1 MSEGKWPDTIWKT
14 PSRGQGNPMKRSI
27 IALAFL
33 LCAAGSVHAERFE
46 VKDEGGFG
54 FTGRRIEFA
63 NRYGWQSYKVDYDL
77 DVDVAARRLNRRS
90 TMKVTIT
97 RKDGSTWSY
106 KCKAKHDALMW
117 ANVNK
122 LFGKG
127 VSVLTECR
135 VPPKKFAKA
144 VGLDADL
151 VGDPTL
157 VFHVMLQNGEARP
170 GVQKGFYFMEAGQ
183 IEASTMRQ
191 YVTQHG
197 DPSELGVLFSSRG
210 AGRRDYSSASITPRF
225 LP

>member
-1 MSEGKWPDTIWKT
+1 
-14 PSRGQGNPMKRSI
+14 MKRSI

-33 LCAAGSVHAERFE
+33 LCAAGSVHAERYQ
-46 VKDEGGFG
+46 VQDEGGFG

-63 NRYGWQSYKVDYDL
+63 NRYGWKSYKVDYDL
-77 DVDVAARRLNRRS
+77 DLDVAARRLNRRANL
-90 TMKVTIT
+90 KITIT
-97 RKDGSTWSY
+97 RNDGSTWSY
-106 KCKAKHDALMW
+106 KCKAKDDARMW

-122 LFGKG
+122 MYGKG

-157 VFHVMLQNGEARP
+157 VFHVMVNGNEAHA
-170 GVQKGFYFMEAGQ
+170 GVQKGFYFEEAGQ

-191 YVTQHG
+191 YVTLHG
-197 DPSELGVLFSSRG
+197 DPSELGVLFASRTSP
-210 AGRRDYSSASITPRF
+210 RQYSNYSMAPRY